1 MPPDAIVPRSPKT
14 SLMRSLSLRLEPARA
29 EFRLRLYRWSLG
41 ILDEQALDDSSLFWK
56 VPSRVIRNLHKLFE
70 TGEEDRMRFF
80 LIRHA
85 CRHQWAITHL
95 GQPTLSPDEVP
106 PLLNRCIDPSGTDV
120 IKNGL
125 LPLSTPVPRLNRRKL
140 HAATKA
146 ILAPIF
152 TEKTDPAEPGE
163 WSYETCAGP
172 WKILVRI
179 STSSS
184 DFQVDLEFDVLLGMG
199 DLHLDRQLSLH
210 RAFGIGP
217 SAWDL
222 SEPGDEQGI
231 AELIGEY
238 CRFMVSSLSGL
249 LTDLDP
255 GISRDEVR
263 QAEEEWKQWLGEVR
277 AQRARRLLKN

>member
-1 MPPDAIVPRSPKT
+1 MASKD
-14 SLMRSLSLRLEPARA
+14 LMRSLSLRLDPVRA
-29 EFRLRLYRWSLG
+29 KFRSRLYDWSLG
-41 ILDEQALDDSSLFWK
+41 ILEQQVLDDFSLFWNA
-56 VPSRVIRNLHKLFE
+56 PSRVIVNLHKLF
-70 TGEEDRMRFF
+70 GPGIDDRLRFF
-80 LIRHA
+80 LVGHA
-85 CRHQWAITHL
+85 YSYRLVVPNVQH
-95 GQPTLSPDEVP
+95 PVPSNEEV
-106 PLLNRCIDPSGTDV
+106 LTFMRRCIDPSKSD
-120 IKNGL
+120 IRQNGL

-163 WSYETCAGP
+163 WLYETYAGP

-184 DFQVDLEFDVLLGMG
+184 DFQVDLEFDVILGMG

-222 SEPGDEQGI
+222 SEPGEEQGI

-249 LTDLDP
+249 LADLEP
-255 GISRDEVR
+255 SISGDEVR
-263 QAEEEWKQWLGEVR
+263 QAEEEWKQWLSEVR
-277 AQRARRLLKN
+277 AERAGRPPRRRPTN

>member
-1 MPPDAIVPRSPKT
+1 MATKN
-14 SLMRSLSLRLEPARA
+14 LMRILSVRLEPVRA

-41 ILDEQALDDSSLFWK
+41 ILGYQVLNDSSLFWK

-85 CRHQWAITHL
+85 CRHHWAVSHL

-106 PLLNRCIDPSGTDV
+106 PLLTQCIDPSRVDV
-120 IKNGL
+120 IKKGL
-125 LPLSTPVPRLNRRKL
+125 LPLSTPVPRLNRRRL

-146 ILAPIF
+146 SLAPILE
-152 TEKTDPAEPGE
+152 EKTDRADPRE
-163 WSYETCAGP
+163 WLYEAFNGP
-172 WKILVRI
+172 WRILVRI
-179 STSSS
+179 TGSS

-210 RAFGIGP
+210 RVFGIGP
-217 SAWDL
+217 STWDL
-222 SEPGDEQGI
+222 SEPGDEPRI
-231 AELIGEY
+231 AELIEEY

-249 LTDLDP
+249 LTDMDP
-255 GISRDEVR
+255 GISSDEVR
-263 QAEEEWKQWLGEVR
+263 QAEEEWKQWLNEVR
-277 AQRARRLLKN
+277 AGRAGGATRRCAKS